1 MAASTDMK
9 KLPKSKRR
17 IFFVARTVGGA
28 RFLGIPL
35 ILKISPSEPRWDFP
49 KFVMGVV

>member
-28 RFLGIPL
+28 RFHREIPDENVGGARFLGIPL
-35 ILKISPSEPRWDFP
+35 IS
-49 KFVMGVV
+49 